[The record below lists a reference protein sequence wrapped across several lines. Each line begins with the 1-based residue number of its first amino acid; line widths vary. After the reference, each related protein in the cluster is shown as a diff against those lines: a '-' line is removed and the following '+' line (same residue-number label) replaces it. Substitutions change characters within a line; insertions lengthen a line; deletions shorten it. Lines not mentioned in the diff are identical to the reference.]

1 MKKNNYY
8 IDNPE
13 VWNNKWKKVKKQR
26 LGYANRGIFNEILKH
41 INFEN
46 NVLIELG
53 CGTGQLSYLAYKQGA
68 KKIILVDFSDRSL
81 DLARKLFEDIPCV
94 EFWKEDIL
102 KISDKEIADIVFS
115 SGVIEHFKGKSMLK
129 AVVEVHKN
137 LVKDDGRVV
146 IVVPYNNKYNMKS
159 SNSSKNIKKYGF
171 QKPLSEKEMLELFTE
186 VGLDP
191 VILKRFQFSYSFRI
205 LGLAVCFLNICHLYL
220 PLRFL
225 DKWGGLLL
233 AIGRKK

>member
-1 MKKNNYY
+1 MKKDNYS

-13 VWNNKWKKVKKQR
+13 VWDNTWKKVKKQR
-26 LGYANRGIFNEILKH
+26 LGYVNRGIFNEILKH

-46 NVLIELG
+46 KVLIELG

-68 KKIILVDFSDRSL
+68 KKIILVDFSDISL
-81 DLARKLFEDIPCV
+81 GLAKNLFENIPCI
-94 EFWKEDIL
+94 EFWKENIL
-102 KISDKEIADIVFS
+102 KISDKEIADIVLS

-129 AVVEVHKN
+129 SVVDVHKN
-137 LVKDDGRVV
+137 LVKDDGKVV
-146 IVVPYNNKYNMKS
+146 IVVPYSNKYNMKS
-159 SNSSKNIKKYGF
+159 SNSLINIKKYGF

-191 VILKRFQFSYSFRI
+191 VILKRFQFSYSYGS
-205 LGLAVCFLNICHLYL
+205 LGLAMGFLNICHLYL